1 MARPTTNRLTQAAQA
16 LKKLY
21 RDERGAE
28 GLEKLLII
36 GAIVIPLLG
45 LLVAFRK
52 ELVEWTSDMW
62 GDVTSD
68 SDNDYNPDSFE

>member
-1 MARPTTNRLTQAAQA
+1 MPRQFKSRLTQAANA

-21 RDERGAE
+21 RDEKGAE

-45 LLVAFRK
+45 LLLVFREK
-52 ELVEWTSDMW
+52 ITEWTQGMWSDVQ
-62 GDVTSD
+62 DD
-68 SDNDYNPDSFE
+68 SESYDPDF